1 MFAMATISHIVK
13 DILNRQI
20 FLQEAINN
28 DIVSYNKLA
37 HHLKPKIEAELGT
50 EAKHSTIVMA
60 IRRHAEKSKNVLQKP
75 KFSYFIETI
84 KTDILY
90 VSLEESSTLLSK
102 IQTLYSIVDF
112 KKGGI
117 LNIIQGNF
125 EITIIINKRYEEE
138 VLDILHE
145 EKILERVEDIVSISL
160 TYSKEF
166 LFVPGVIYDV
176 VRLISWE
183 NINIIDIITT
193 VTEMSIIIA
202 KKDLMQCYATLG
214 RFAEG
219 EKTN

>member
-1 MFAMATISHIVK
+1 MTTISHIVK

-28 DIVSYNKLA
+28 EIVSYNKLA
-37 HHLKPKIEAELGT
+37 HHLKPKIEAELGA
-50 EAKHSTIVMA
+50 EVKYSTIVMA
-60 IRRHAEKSKNVLQKP
+60 IRRHAEKSKNILQKP

-90 VSLEESSTLLSK
+90 VSLEESSTLLPK

-138 VLDILHE
+138 LLDILHE

-160 TYSKEF
+160 TYSNEF

-202 KKDLMQCYATLG
+202 KKDLMRCYAILG
-214 RFAEG
+214 RFAES
-219 EKTN
+219 EKNKLGK

>member
-1 MFAMATISHIVK
+1 MFAMTTISHIVK

-28 DIVSYNKLA
+28 EIVSYNKLA
-37 HHLKPKIEAELGT
+37 YHLKPKIEAELGT

-60 IRRHAEKSKNVLQKP
+60 IRRHAEKSKNILQKP

-90 VSLEESSTLLSK
+90 VSLEESSTLLPK

-138 VLDILHE
+138 LLDILHE

-160 TYSKEF
+160 TYSNEF

-183 NINIIDIITT
+183 NINIIDI
-193 VTEMSIIIA
+193 
-202 KKDLMQCYATLG
+202 KHCYMNQRNYIGLLL
-214 RFAEG
+214 
-219 EKTN
+219 N